1 MHIKPPIPRM
11 NSPNYKQRII
21 RKDCTTLCGPFSYQK
36 SVIRRKFQC

>member
-21 RKDCTTLCGPFSYQK
+21 RKDCVSASDK
-36 SVIRRKFQC
+36 MKENAEEKM